1 MSKAKRFSL
10 KMRLK
15 QVSTQPTKRLSENAR
30 PLIKDRYT
38 KAVQFLRLT
47 VTSVLNG
54 IGQVSTKE
62 LFWGN
67 WSKFAEIRKC

>member
-1 MSKAKRFSL
+1 MKQVKIQSL

-54 IGQVSTKE
+54 IGQVSIKGLLVVQDMPPLE
-62 LFWGN
+62 K
-67 WSKFAEIRKC
+67 S